1 MKDQHANITAPA
13 PPNPSLDGLTWLH
26 CIYHKP
32 LASGG
37 GLRGRMLCPIFS
49 RRQPYGLWSS
59 FSISS
64 LDHYRSEVLQ
74 GIGQAGHG
82 LPALQPAVVPFYR

>member
-49 RRQPYGLWSS
+49 RRQPCGLWSS
-59 FSISS
+59 RAFAMDPLSISN
-64 LDHYRSEVLQ
+64 LDHHRS
-74 GIGQAGHG
+74 
-82 LPALQPAVVPFYR
+82 